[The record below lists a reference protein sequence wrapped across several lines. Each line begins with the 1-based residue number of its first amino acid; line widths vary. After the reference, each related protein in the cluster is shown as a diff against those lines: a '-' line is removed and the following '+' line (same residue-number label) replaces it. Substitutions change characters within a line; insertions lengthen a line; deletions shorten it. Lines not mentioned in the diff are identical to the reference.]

1 MGIAAGIVAASGRL
15 ASSPG
20 VIRVDSTCSISSR
33 AVGGTEIYARR
44 LIAALGR
51 RHPEAEFVAF
61 CGREAAAELPD
72 PDWPE
77 NVRVWRLPVPCAI
90 KPLRLAAEL
99 VQLPAAAAKARV
111 DVLHSLGTTTPVV
124 TTCPR
129 VVTLH
134 DLIYDLYPDASRQ
147 PRAGAQAGRALGA
160 RRAHRVVTSSQAT
173 QEELVER
180 FGLGPDRI
188 DVVTSVTACARSP
201 SPRRRR
207 CCAAARARGPP
218 VLLTVAAALPH
229 KNSTACWGPSPG
241 SATARRRR
249 S

>member
-15 ASSPG
+15 ASSPR
-20 VIRVDSTCSISSR
+20 VIRVGLNLLYLVPR
-33 AVGGTEIYARR
+33 QVGGTEIYARR
-44 LIAALGR
+44 LISALGR
-51 RHPEAEFVAF
+51 RHPEAEFVVF

-134 DLIYDLYPDASRQ
+134 DLIYDVYPESFPTAARWGLKLVV
-147 PRAGAQAGRALGA
+147 PLGA

-173 QEELVER
+173 RDELIER
-180 FGLGPDRI
+180 FGLTRI
-188 DVVTSVTACARSP
+188 ASTSSISAMACARSA
-201 SPRRRR
+201 SPRPRR
-207 CCAAARARGPP
+207 CCAAGWS
-218 VLLTVAAALPH
+218 LGT
-229 KNSTACWGPSPG
+229 
-241 SATARRRR
+241 RRC